1 MKTSFTIVLL
11 LAVLI
16 YSAKPIINFKP
27 FTITFEAP
35 YIPFALFFL
44 LVSLSLYQ
52 IQYKEI
58 GFKEGV
64 NKTIDYLYKTQEKQ
78 K

>member
-27 FTITFEAP
+27 FSISFETP
-35 YIPFALFFL
+35 YIPFAIFFL
-44 LVSLSLYQ
+44 LVSLSLFQ
-52 IQYKEI
+52 IQSNKN

-64 NKTIDYLYKTQEKQ
+64 KKTIDYLYKTQEKQ